1 MLYIHTLKD
10 LAPKT
15 ADIESVPIIR
25 EIKSKIKMPFSEEE
39 FRKKFI
45 EFFPENSDIEEMKK
59 SSKLVE
65 PTIEEIKK
73 LIEEDNPTYEAINL
87 YRTVSMLEEI
97 GQPLIDN
104 ISYCEDMKS
113 FRDELIREATEVL
126 NGISSIKNQEEGIKL
141 NDRVNKLFR
150 RMLRNSDFTF
160 NANDMINEGKLA
172 RITDLHHSLGE
183 GFLFHITV
191 KEHLDKTDFNI
202 IKNRIKMDELRPAED
217 IAKDIFEIKKGVQ
230 TAYDLN
236 MKMVNLSVIIY
247 SYLKMLIQ

>member
-25 EIKSKIKMPFSEEE
+25 EIKSKMKIPFSEEE

-45 EFFPENSDIEEMKK
+45 EFFPEDSDIEEMKK

-73 LIEEDNPTYEAINL
+73 LIDEDNPAYEAINL

-97 GQPLIDN
+97 NQPLIEN
-104 ISYCEDMKS
+104 IKYCEDMKG
-113 FRDELIREATEVL
+113 FKDELIREATHLL
-126 NGISSIKNQEEGIKL
+126 NGISSIKTPEDGMKINEGI
-141 NDRVNKLFR
+141 NNLFR
-150 RMLRNSDFTF
+150 KMLRNNDFAF
-160 NANDMINEGKLA
+160 NGHDVINEGKLA

-202 IKNRIKMDELRPAED
+202 IKNRIKMDELRPAEK

-230 TAYDLN
+230 TAYDIN

-247 SYLKMLIQ
+247 SYVKMLIQ